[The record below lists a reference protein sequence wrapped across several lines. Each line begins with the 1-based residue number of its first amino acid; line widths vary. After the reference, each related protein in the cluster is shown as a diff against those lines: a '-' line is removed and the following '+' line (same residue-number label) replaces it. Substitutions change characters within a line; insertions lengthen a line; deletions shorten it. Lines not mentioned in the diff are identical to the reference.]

1 MTDSNENDRGARGR
15 LDFQSGSALTI
26 ASLVA
31 IFWLTPRY
39 VPGEAV
45 RGEIAPSTFPYLT
58 AFVVLICSLT
68 LMITNWRN
76 FRSTDMSGGSR
87 LLAELAGWVAIAGIT
102 LLAFDRLGF
111 IASGTFAV
119 LCAMTVTRYRQHL
132 WLLALIA
139 FGLPFLLKV
148 SVWQIFSIQ
157 LP

>member
-1 MTDSNENDRGARGR
+1 VSDSNANDRGARGR
-15 LDFQSGSALTI
+15 LDFQSGTALAV
-26 ASLVA
+26 ASVAA
-31 IFWLTPRY
+31 IFWLIPRY

-58 AFVVLICSLT
+58 AYVVLICSIA

-76 FRSTDMSGGSR
+76 FRSAERSGGS
-87 LLAELAGWVAIAGIT
+87 LLLVELAGWVAIASIT
-102 LLAFDRLGF
+102 LLAFDRFGF

-119 LCAMTVTRYRQHL
+119 VCAMGVTRYRQHL

-139 FGLPFLLKV
+139 LGLPFLLKIA
-148 SVWQIFSIQ
+148 VWQIFSIQ